1 MPFTI
6 KQ

>member
-6 KQ
+6 